1 MIVRLGVIVGAYS
14 DSERVIWYKLVG
26 RSVGAKASPIR
37 RLPKPIICSLYS
49 QGVVYELEVDDSG
62 FPAVRCVGFVPLVPR
77 PSFLSLI
84 GERSSLGSSGGDE
97 SVTVYVGY
105 DLGLGF
111 ELNRSQ
117 LERPLGSSGG
127 SCMLEQCRICKVKMP
142 SSLSVGSSDCESL
155 TLKMR
160 GF

>member
-14 DSERVIWYKLVG
+14 DSERVIWYNLVG

-37 RLPKPIICSLYS
+37 RLPKPTICSLYS

-62 FPAVRCVGFVPLVPR
+62 FPAVRFVGFVPLVPR

-84 GERSSLGSSGGDE
+84 GERSSLSSGGGG
-97 SVTVYVGY
+97 SIAMYVGY

-111 ELNRSQ
+111 EFDRSQ

-155 TLKMR
+155 TLKTR